1 MLDKA
6 LFSTLRTI
14 IKGQYLQCLSGLE
27 GEYGR
32 YTFAIIALWRHASL
46 NSSSRRVTAMEAMT
60 NLSYSGDPGKWKLD
74 FLRNVREVYGSG
86 LTLEHWIMHSAF
98 KSFDGKN
105 QQVQGMIV
113 DDINGD
119 AIQGCNT
126 NFDGL
131 SSRYSQF
138 LATMGSGKPQRPA
151 IPGKPKPQPGKP
163 KPKPKPS
170 GGGGKDSCLRCGK
183 TGHSSSDC
191 SHKTTVCDH
200 CGITGHI
207 KAACRRGHLSSE
219 AAKAEVAKKKAESKP
234 TAPGKAA
241 NSVSQNQM
249 DDICSKIQ
257 SGELKLT
264 LAVKAHSAGMVEPHR
279 HQPVLLN
286 KERKSNPGLGSPGS
300 MNPRGE
306 EQNCNTSINC
316 TQNALEVA
324 EMPETLREAPSTVM
338 RGQQQVPPL
347 TECETSHPER
357 SWPLVEGQRIPHD
370 SPLTAPA
377 FPVSPSPGGRGIH
390 LSLCDGIGGAA
401 LSMKAAFTDTKIN
414 RYIAIE
420 KQKISRKICCA
431 ANPKTAGFPGVEHGL
446 NGKNDLFKITEED
459 IASLGNDAIEV
470 VHGSGMCN
478 DFTRLRLLPDRP
490 GWNGPPSESGDPR
503 PGLDGK
509 YGATVRKIIEII
521 GWVLKYNPNAK
532 YFMENI
538 NFNDMKKDYEE
549 VCSALGTPLI
559 IDAYDH
565 SCTRRIR
572 GGVHLFKSRCTQRST

>member
-200 CGITGHI
+200 CAWHHR
-207 KAACRRGHLSSE
+207 AHQSCLSPWTF
-219 AAKAEVAKKKAESKP
+219 V
-234 TAPGKAA
+234 
-241 NSVSQNQM
+241 
-249 DDICSKIQ
+249 I
-257 SGELKLT
+257 
-264 LAVKAHSAGMVEPHR
+264 
-279 HQPVLLN
+279 
-286 KERKSNPGLGSPGS
+286 GSCQG
-300 MNPRGE
+300 
-306 EQNCNTSINC
+306 
-316 TQNALEVA
+316 
-324 EMPETLREAPSTVM
+324 
-338 RGQQQVPPL
+338 
-347 TECETSHPER
+347 
-357 SWPLVEGQRIPHD
+357 
-370 SPLTAPA
+370 
-377 FPVSPSPGGRGIH
+377 
-390 LSLCDGIGGAA
+390 
-401 LSMKAAFTDTKIN
+401 
-414 RYIAIE
+414 
-420 KQKISRKICCA
+420 
-431 ANPKTAGFPGVEHGL
+431 
-446 NGKNDLFKITEED
+446 
-459 IASLGNDAIEV
+459 
-470 VHGSGMCN
+470 
-478 DFTRLRLLPDRP
+478 
-490 GWNGPPSESGDPR
+490 
-503 PGLDGK
+503 
-509 YGATVRKIIEII
+509 
-521 GWVLKYNPNAK
+521 
-532 YFMENI
+532 
-538 NFNDMKKDYEE
+538 
-549 VCSALGTPLI
+549 
-559 IDAYDH
+559 
-565 SCTRRIR
+565 
-572 GGVHLFKSRCTQRST
+572 